1 MFRFSYL
8 QKCAIMLQNW
18 KLLFSKNLEV
28 SGSSAHCTFCLSWT
42 KMQLWLIFD
51 SRSRISK
58 NRNTSISGSFW
69 FQSPLYFAHVFTIAP
84 ESEADGMLF
93 WKKVSISFSG
103 TTSHVLGGS
112 INNYCGML
120 LENGLWLYTA
130 FLWLTMVVAWI
141 KMLCHLPQKTPDAQR
156 SSNTI
161 TVPTAQCSEAI
172 VILLPKPIVCSM
184 QCNELAAD

>member
-1 MFRFSYL
+1 MWLNRKFSNKEFNRYNSQKLKLYL
-8 QKCAIMLQNW
+8 QNCVIMLQIW

-69 FQSPLYFAHVFTIAP
+69 FQSTLYFAHVFTIPP

-93 WKKVSISFSG
+93 WKKVSISVPRN
-103 TTSHVLGGS
+103 TSHVLRGS

-130 FLWLTMVVAWI
+130 FLWLTMVVGMDKNA
-141 KMLCHLPQKTPDAQR
+141 LSP
-156 SSNTI
+156 SSKD
-161 TVPTAQCSEAI
+161 PWCPK
-172 VILLPKPIVCSM
+172 IL
-184 QCNELAAD
+184 